1 MDLKDIKALIRFV
14 SKSGVYEVDV
24 KVGDTEVHIKNKVF
38 VEQNPILPP
47 VQVLSGTPQPA
58 TILPAVESPKEG
70 RQGEEILE
78 SQYVI
83 VRSPMIGTFYRRPA
97 PDKGPYIKVGDKIE
111 PGAKLCVIE
120 AMKLFNDIEAEI
132 SGKIIK
138 IFVEDA
144 SPVEYDQ
151 PLFLVDPS

>member
-1 MDLKDIKALIRFV
+1 MDLKDIKALIQFV

-24 KVGDTEVHIKNKVF
+24 KVGDTQVHIKNKVP
-38 VEQNPILPP
+38 VEQNSMFPSVEVLPE
-47 VQVLSGTPQPA
+47 LSQPA
-58 TILPAVESPKEG
+58 TVFPAVEYPKEW
-70 RQGEEILE
+70 RQEEEILE
-78 SQYVI
+78 SQYVT
-83 VRSPMIGTFYRRPA
+83 VRSPMIGTFYHRPA
-97 PDKGPYIKVGDKIE
+97 PDKEPYIKIGDKIE

-132 SGKIIK
+132 SGKIVK